1 MTADMRD
8 LVASLGAQV
17 RGAAALPVPEIPGG
31 TREILVCGMGGS
43 GIAGDYLNRLAD
55 VHGAR
60 VTVHKG
66 YGLPAW
72 AGTIRPLVL
81 LSSYS
86 GSTEETLS
94 AAEAAGAAGLPIVA
108 VSSGGPLLELAA
120 DRDWPQLRV
129 EAGLQPRAA
138 FGWLLG
144 AAVLAA
150 DAAGITPG
158 LAADLAEGA
167 AVADRIVADGGWSLA
182 ADLAEGLEHRIVAV
196 YGATG
201 LTAPVANR
209 WKTQLNENAKTPA
222 WWSVLPELDHNE
234 IVGWSGPDRLGRAVG
249 VVTLHDRE
257 DADQIGRRFR
267 LTRQV
272 TDRDVA
278 WVGSVR
284 AQGESPLARM
294 LSLTL
299 VGDMVSVELAARYG
313 VDPMEVA
320 AIDDLKRQMREES

>member
-1 MTADMRD
+1 MRD
-8 LVASLGAQV
+8 LIASLGGQV
-17 RGAAALPVPEIPGG
+17 RGAAGLVLPDVPGDA
-31 TREILVCGMGGS
+31 REILVCGMGGS
-43 GIAGDYLNRLAD
+43 GIAGDYLARLAD
-55 VHGAR
+55 AHRAR
-60 VTVHKG
+60 ISVHKG

-72 AGTIRPLVL
+72 AGTLRPLVL

-86 GSTEETLS
+86 GNTEETLS
-94 AAEAAGAAGLPIVA
+94 AAEEAAGEGLSAVV
-108 VSSGGPLLELAA
+108 VSSGGSLAA
-120 DRDWPQLRV
+120 FADERGWPCVRV

-144 AAVLAA
+144 AAVRVA
-150 DAAGITPG
+150 DAAGVAPG
-158 LAADLAEGA
+158 LTADLTEGA
-167 AVADRIVADGGWSLA
+167 DVVDRIVADGGWSLA

-234 IVGWSGPDRLGRAVG
+234 IVGWSGPDHLGRAVG
-249 VVTLHDRE
+249 VVSLHDHE
-257 DADQIGRRFR
+257 DADTLGRRFR

-272 TDRDVA
+272 TEDDVA
-278 WVGSVR
+278 WIGAIH
-284 AQGESPLARM
+284 AQGNSPFARM

-299 VGDMVSVELAARYG
+299 VGDMVSVALAGRYG
-313 VDPMEVA
+313 VDPMQVA
-320 AIDDLKRQMREES
+320 AIDDLKLKMREES